1 MIPITEN
8 KTGWHAWS
16 ADQADAARQRFHQRE
31 RRLRIEKE
39 EQDARLAAKAA
50 AKLNEVNNES
60 ALSPEELAEKNRK
73 RAIIEAAIERARL
86 QKAAQEQKKS

>member
-1 MIPITEN
+1 MEISSDSVFNSKIAEYVV
-8 KTGWHAWS
+8 
-16 ADQADAARQRFHQRE
+16 D
-31 RRLRIEKE
+31 RIEKE